1 MANEITVP
9 LLPCRSI
16 DEIVEFYTM
25 LGFTRTYY
33 QTRPNPCVG
42 LQREDLQLQF
52 FGMPDFKAED
62 SYGSCVVIVDDTQE
76 LFEAFA
82 AGMRK
87 VHGKLLVS
95 GIPRMTRPRKRK
107 NADNQSGFTVIDPG
121 GNWIRIF
128 PSPRSDSAGAP
139 AVGKLARALENAV
152 VLGDSKGDTQQAA
165 KILDATLAREQDC
178 APATELVEALA
189 YRAELAIRADDTA
202 AAADALTRA
211 RAVPLTG
218 AERSQLTAHLAGL
231 EDLEAVL
238 RRTHPRRH
246 RENTQPETSV

>member
-25 LGFTRTYY
+25 LGFTQTYY
-33 QTRPNPCVG
+33 QARPYPCVG
-42 LQREDLQLQF
+42 LQREDFQLQF
-52 FGMPDFKAED
+52 FGLPDFRPED
-62 SYGSCVVIVDDTQE
+62 SYGSCVVAVPDTQG

-82 AGMRK
+82 AGMRA

-107 NADNQSGFTVIDPG
+107 NADNRSGFTVIDPG

-128 PSPRSDSAGAP
+128 PLPGTGDTGAP
-139 AVGKLARALENAV
+139 AIGKLAKALENAV
-152 VLGDSKGDTQQAA
+152 VLGDSKGDNQQAA
-165 KILDATLAREQDC
+165 KILDATLAREQDG
-178 APATELVEALA
+178 APAAELVEALA

-202 AAADALTRA
+202 AAVDALTRA
-211 RAVPLTG
+211 RTVPPTD
-218 AERSQLTAHLAGL
+218 AERSELTAHLVGL
-231 EDLEAVL
+231 EDLAAVVGL
-238 RRTHPRRH
+238 AP
-246 RENTQPETSV
+246 